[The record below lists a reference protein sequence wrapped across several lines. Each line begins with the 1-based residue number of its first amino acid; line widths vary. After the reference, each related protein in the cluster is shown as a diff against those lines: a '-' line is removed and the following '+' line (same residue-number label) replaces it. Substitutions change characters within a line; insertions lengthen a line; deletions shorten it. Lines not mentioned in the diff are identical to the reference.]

1 MAEIKTLKQGETQVL
16 PRTVA
21 NAVNTDSGLS
31 VQAELDALKESTPDV
46 SAQINEHN
54 VAEDAHANRFANY
67 LPLSGGTMTGELV
80 IGNEKDIDGKLCN
93 TIGFSKTPDL
103 VLAAASSHYD
113 SGPSR
118 DSENESV
125 IMIGVK
131 DYDDTYVTQ
140 FVLSGPNDPI
150 IAMGCSNNEI
160 SIDYN
165 SIDFRTT
172 NIKFNATIIE
182 TSSNYTPE
190 YSKSVVNKKYVDDQ
204 IAAIPTPDVS
214 AQIEAHNTSDA
225 AHANMHWL
233 TADDEMLSSID
244 PDGSIDADTLESHP
258 ASDFVLK
265 SELSSLVP
273 APDLT
278 NYYTKAQVDE
288 KITQIQQLIDQAA
301 ALVDEINGLK
311 HLISKKKGDQ
321 IYGMARLFR

>member
-67 LPLSGGTMTGELV
+67 LPLSGGTITGELNFN
-80 IGNEKDIDGKLCN
+80 G
-93 TIGFSKTPDL
+93 DL
-103 VLAAASSHYD
+103 TS
-113 SGPSR
+113 
-118 DSENESV
+118 
-125 IMIGVK
+125 
-131 DYDDTYVTQ
+131 
-140 FVLSGPNDPI
+140 I
-150 IAMGCSNNEI
+150 ITNGDAGETLRISNV
-160 SIDYN
+160 YN
-165 SIDFRTT
+165 YIDFGDWSSGNRRGGLNLSSDDAIILTAQNLDTT
-172 NIKFNATIIE
+172 NKD
-182 TSSNYTPE
+182 NYIFLNTNSVRVKPE
-190 YSKSVVNKKYVDDQ
+190 GYFYGEYVPTLDEELVNKKYVDNA

-214 AQIEAHNTSDA
+214 AQIEAHNTSET

-244 PDGSIDADTLESHP
+244 PDGSIDADTLEGHP

-265 SELSSLVP
+265 SELASLVP
-273 APDLT
+273 APDLSK
-278 NYYTKAQVDE
+278 YYTKEEVDA

-301 ALVDEINGLK
+301 ALVDEINGEV
-311 HLISKKKGDQ
+311 I
-321 IYGMARLFR
+321 